1 MFDCSRLVRRVN
13 EPREIS
19 ALVSQHALSAMRS
32 EKAMA
37 IKRGQHQS
45 NHGNGSDNEH
55 RSGVSPSGCKSGGTH
70 DTHLDATD
78 EIRGGVRFVV
88 RRQRDVMAAESNV
101 ECVWP
106 RWRPVRS

>member
-1 MFDCSRLVRRVN
+1 MGTVVTMSTAAAV
-13 EPREIS
+13 PG
-19 ALVSQHALSAMRS
+19 A
-32 EKAMA
+32 
-37 IKRGQHQS
+37 
-45 NHGNGSDNEH
+45 
-55 RSGVSPSGCKSGGTH
+55 GVSSGGVH

-88 RRQRDVMAAESNV
+88 GRQRDVMVTESNV